1 MKKAL
6 FAIAAMALMQNACST
21 TPKANPHFKVGKPY
35 SIGGKVYYPTVE
47 PKYSKIGLA
56 SWYGPKFDKKLT
68 ANGEIFDRNLM
79 TAAHKTLPL
88 PSIAKVTNLENGRS
102 IYVRVNDRGPYV
114 GNRIIDL
121 SERAAEKLGF
131 KGKGTAK
138 VLVELDRAA
147 SSTALNSVRISD
159 SEKKFVLSQLQVVT
173 GEEAASKLQ
182 ATSTAQEGQI
192 QSTTAN
198 LGLKESPAENKV
210 AFVSAKG
217 SVGMVADNSGK
228 IGEVAKFEPKAQ
240 PQQNANISANS
251 SIETVKQKISSGAYN
266 NMQVGNNV
274 NYNYVTKQN
283 SDKAN
288 SSILT
293 RKTPASIMMKNAIGK
308 KYGVD
313 QPAYL
318 QASKKAE
325 IAGVSNNNISNT
337 NNIGKAVYYVQV
349 KASKDKI
356 AAENEASKLAGKY
369 SSKVE
374 EALVKGVNYYRVRL
388 GGYSSK
394 QEAENIRNAAKNL
407 GYKDAYVVKKNI

>member
-21 TPKANPHFKVGKPY
+21 TPKANPQFKVGKPY
-35 SIGGKVYYPTVE
+35 SINGKVYYPTIQ

-88 PSIAKVTNLENGRS
+88 PSIAKVTNLENGRAV
-102 IYVRVNDRGPYV
+102 YVRVNDRGPYV

-131 KGKGTAK
+131 KGKGTAR

-173 GEEAASKLQ
+173 GEEAASQLQ
-182 ATSTAQEGQI
+182 ATSTAQEGQT
-192 QSTTAN
+192 QSIMAN
-198 LGLKESPAENKV
+198 QGLNRSPADNNV

-217 SVGMVADNSGK
+217 AIGMVADNSGK

-240 PQQNANISANS
+240 PQQNINVNTNS
-251 SIETVKQKISSGAYN
+251 SIERVKQKISSGAYN

-274 NYNYVTKQN
+274 KNNLVTN
-283 SDKAN
+283 VSTETNKAKFFE
-288 SSILT
+288 T
-293 RKTPASIMMKNAIGK
+293 KKKKTPASIAMRKDINK
-308 KYGVD
+308 KYGVSD
-313 QPAYL
+313 PAYL
-318 QASKKAE
+318 KPNIKANDDNS
-325 IAGVSNNNISNT
+325 GL
-337 NNIGKAVYYVQV
+337 YFVQV
-349 KASKDKI
+349 QSSISELEAQK
-356 AAENEASKLAGKY
+356 EASKLAVKFNSNVENANINGK
-369 SSKVE
+369 
-374 EALVKGVNYYRVRL
+374 NYYRVRL
-388 GGYSSK
+388 GGFK
-394 QEAENIRNAAKNL
+394 TKKEAESVKQDARNL
-407 GYKDAYVVKKNI
+407 GYKDAYIVKKNI